1 MCVLINTTCLPVSRL
16 SPSTSLPRC
25 HHVTGSTLCS
35 ADVGE
40 QLLSSVSTCNITCSS
55 LLAADPGEQLLSSVS
70 TCNITCSSLLAAD
83 PGEQLLSSVSTCN
96 ITCSSLLAADPGE
109 QLLSSVSACNI
120 TCSSLLAADPG
131 EQLLSSVSTCNI
143 TCSSLLAADPGEQ
156 LLSSVSTCNI
166 TCSSLLS
173 ADPGE
178 QLLSSVSLYYL
189 FLSAFNWPR
198 WTIAFQC
205 FNTSPVP
212 LCFQLTQ
219 VNDCFP
225 VFQHI
230 TCSSLSWCR
239 WTIAF
244 QCFNTSPVPLSADA
258 GEQLLSS
265 VSTHYLFSS
274 AFSWPRWTIAWLSTH
289 RTSRSIHQAQRC
301 CTRSSDTGTSCRTTR
316 MSSRRRG
323 PTSLHSENAKTCWVP
338 CGEKSSRSPDSWVGV
353 SAAQELEKAADLV
366 TSMIWVNFGRLTF
379 NSIALRSELVRWPLK
394 PHHFGAFWQKSQNIT
409 PNSTYFKQTVL
420 ERLKCEHSEQYLR
433 KEGERLFWIYDQSV
447 KIQLWH
453 P

>member
-1 MCVLINTTCLPVSRL
+1 MCVNTTCLPVSRL

-25 HHVTGSTLCS
+25 HHVTGSALCS

-40 QLLSSVSTCNITCSS
+40 QLLSSVSTCNITRSS

-83 PGEQLLSSVSTCN
+83 PGERSLSNVS
-96 ITCSSLLAADPGE
+96 IHH
-109 QLLSSVSACNI
+109 
-120 TCSSLLAADPG
+120 
-131 EQLLSSVSTCNI
+131 
-143 TCSSLLAADPGEQ
+143 
-156 LLSSVSTCNI
+156 
-166 TCSSLLS
+166 
-173 ADPGE
+173 
-178 QLLSSVSLYYL
+178 L
-189 FLSAFNWPR
+189 FLSAFSWPR

-265 VSTHYLFSS
+265 VSTHHLFLSQLMQVNNCFPVFQHITCSS
-274 AFSWPRWTIAWLSTH
+274 LSWCRWTIAFQCFNTSPVPLSADAGEQLLSSVSTH
-289 RTSRSIHQAQRC
+289 HLFLSQLMQVNNCFPVFQHITCSSLSWCRWTIAFQCFNTSPVPLSADAGEQLL
-301 CTRSSDTGTSCRTTR
+301 SSVSTHHLFLSQLMQVNNCFPVFQHITCSSLSWCRWTIAFQCFNTLPVLFCFQLTQVNDR
-316 MSSRRRG
+316 MVEY
-323 PTSLHSENAKTCWVP
+323 TQNISLN
-338 CGEKSSRSPDSWVGV
+338 SP
-353 SAAQELEKAADLV
+353 SAALLHTLQRHRDILQDYSHEFQKTRANI
-366 TSMIWVNFGRLTF
+366 T
-379 NSIALRSELVRWPLK
+379 ALREREDLLGSVRREIK
-394 PHHFGAFWQKSQNIT
+394 
-409 PNSTYFKQTVL
+409 
-420 ERLKCEHSEQYLR
+420 
-433 KEGERLFWIYDQSV
+433 
-447 KIQLWH
+447 
-453 P
+453 